1 MPNLKELCPQME
13 PEVPASL
20 LKALEGQKPA
30 PTVIVGGG
38 SGLVLETASEAEKL
52 GIIKPILVG
61 GKAKIEAA
69 AEKASI
75 DISGWDIVTAD
86 SEVDVGAASVSLVRD
101 GDASCAIKGDI
112 HTDNYLRAFLSRS
125 AGLRTDR
132 MASHL
137 FHMTAPVLKKPL
149 LITDGAFNVAP
160 TVDQRKDIASN
171 AISVAH
177 AIGMECPG
185 IAVLSATESV
195 IDSIPSSG
203 EARQLADWING
214 EFAGRAAAFGPV
226 AFDLAVSGRSAGI
239 KRYDNPLAGDADM
252 LLVPTIEV
260 GNALFKMMVYFM
272 GACSAGIVYGLKIP
286 LVLTS
291 RADSVA
297 ARIASIALAVKAA
310 NGVSDS

>member
-1 MPNLKELCPQME
+1 MPDVKEMCPQAE

-20 LKALEGQKPA
+20 LQALDGLEPA

-38 SGLVLETASEAEKL
+38 SGLALETASEAEKL

-69 AEKASI
+69 AEQASV
-75 DISGWDIVTAD
+75 DVSHWEIVTAD
-86 SEVDVGAASVSLVRD
+86 GEVEVGAAAVALVRE
-101 GDASCAIKGDI
+101 GKASCAIKGDI

-132 MASHL
+132 MASHV
-137 FHMTAPVLKKPL
+137 FHMTAPALKKPL
-149 LITDGAFNVAP
+149 MITDAAFNVAP
-160 TVDQRKDIASN
+160 TIEQRKDIASN
-171 AISVAH
+171 AIAVAH
-177 AIGMECPG
+177 AVGIDRPG
-185 IAVLSATESV
+185 IAVLSATETV

-203 EARQLADWING
+203 EARILADWIN
-214 EFAGRAAAFGPV
+214 ETFAGRAAAFGPV
-226 AFDLAVSGRSAGI
+226 AFDLAVSGRSAEI